1 MWVIY
6 QIKIAINWQVSMIK
20 YLFTNPRYTCQ
31 KHVREKEEVSG
42 VLAGPGVVL
51 RMIHETQVL
60 SCVRPKYLPKYRI
73 PGLTIPTFPVI
84 DYLEKQAQD
93 SIRNTGYN
101 L

>member
-1 MWVIY
+1 
-6 QIKIAINWQVSMIK
+6 MIK

-42 VLAGPGVVL
+42 VLAGPGAVL

>member
-1 MWVIY
+1 
-6 QIKIAINWQVSMIK
+6 MIK

-42 VLAGPGVVL
+42 VLAGPGAVL
-51 RMIHETQVL
+51 RMIHET
-60 SCVRPKYLPKYRI
+60 PKYLPKYRI